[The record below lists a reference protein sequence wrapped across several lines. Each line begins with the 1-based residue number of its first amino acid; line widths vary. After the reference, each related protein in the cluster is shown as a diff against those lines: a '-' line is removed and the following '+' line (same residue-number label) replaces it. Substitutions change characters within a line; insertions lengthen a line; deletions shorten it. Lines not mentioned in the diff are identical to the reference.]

1 MDSRVYWFL
10 ATLSGAAGVG
20 LVVVRFDTATPLFYV
35 GLTLMLMAA
44 IVVNMGHIVIRA
56 RSLDAEFD
64 AGYRVGYRAGR
75 RVPLTNVLTP
85 IQHIAGESRHGG
97 ISQAAFRA
105 VASHGPGSRWAPADS
120 DRPAQGRYQDVGAGR
135 RGQDPAR

>member
-20 LVVVRFDTATPLFYV
+20 LVVVRFDTAAPLFYV
-35 GLTLMLMAA
+35 GLMLMLMAA

-75 RVPLTNVLTP
+75 RVPLTKVLTP

-105 VASHGPGSRWAPADS
+105 VASHGPGSRWASANPN
-120 DRPAQGRYQDVGAGR
+120 
-135 RGQDPAR
+135 